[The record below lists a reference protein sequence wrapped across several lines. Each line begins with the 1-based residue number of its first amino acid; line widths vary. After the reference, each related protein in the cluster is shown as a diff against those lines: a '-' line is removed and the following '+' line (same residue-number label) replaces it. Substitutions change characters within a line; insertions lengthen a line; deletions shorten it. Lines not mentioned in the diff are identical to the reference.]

1 MNEPLASAAGNAVEV
16 KNAVE
21 FLTGKRDARL
31 EEVTL
36 ALAAEMLVSTGL
48 AATPVQGLALAS
60 AALNSGKAADIFG
73 RMVAALG
80 GPSNFMETP
89 ESYLPSAPVIVPVL
103 STQTGFVSATLT
115 REIGLAVVAL
125 GGGRTRPEDKIDHAV
140 GLTGLLP
147 IGAEVQK
154 GEPLGFVHARS
165 EDAADEAKAQ
175 IIAAYNIGEK
185 KPVKHEVV
193 SRRIS

>member
-1 MNEPLASAAGNAVEV
+1 MEV

-48 AATPVQGLALAS
+48 AATTIQGQEMAS

-89 ESYLPSAPVIVPVL
+89 DSYLPSAPVIVPMP
-103 STQTGFVSATLT
+103 SPQTGFVSATLT

-125 GGGRTRPEDKIDHAV
+125 GGGRTRPDDKIDHAV
-140 GLTGLLP
+140 GLTSLLP
-147 IGAEVQK
+147 IGTEVQK

-165 EDAADEAKAQ
+165 EDAAGQAKAQ
-175 IIAAYNIGEK
+175 VIAAYVFSEK
-185 KPVKHEVV
+185 KPTRHEVI
-193 SRRIS
+193 SRRIG